1 VQRTFLAA
9 VKRAGPV
16 GLVAM
21 LVLLALPGA
30 SIAGG
35 ASDGPAAI
43 VEAGAEPL
51 VRGDGYG
58 TAGPAQRVRQLQHA
72 LGRLGWQPGPVDGLF
87 GPRTEAAVKRFQ
99 RSAVLVPDGIVGP
112 KTSRALRAA
121 RGSPLRLGAGYPQPA
136 GSPRVR
142 MLQSRL
148 GGLGLRPGP
157 VDGRFGPLT
166 QAAVV
171 RLQRAGGLPADGIV
185 GSRTRRLLANN
196 SSALGK
202 QPGRRDSA
210 PETKPD
216 RDRAPAADGRIGS
229 DSRPESTPAAP
240 GDREVR
246 RPQPTADRQL
256 ARAREQ
262 RGRPQNRQARARD
275 EHAPAGAAGA
285 RARGSEPGP
294 ADGASPAQGAI
305 RTSTRSE
312 DGADVALLVGLV
324 VLALAVAV
332 LIGALLGRFGPARG
346 ISIPLADGVVAEGH
360 ARARSIGRF
369 RGQVNALVVRNRGL
383 WRKSMARYLVSDPVK
398 RKPFWVTHDEV
409 ATIVAR
415 RPAAA
420 HQPKPDEAPP
430 TDGVRAV
437 GYASVAAGES
447 LDGPQLKAQAA
458 AIDTLCEERGWR
470 LLQLVDDVEG
480 PPGTAL
486 ERPGLSYAL
495 ERISSGEAGCLIVSQ
510 LQRLSPSVTEL
521 GRILEVIGRGGGR
534 LVALDLEIDTA
545 TPSGRKAANVLVS
558 VTAWERERLAA
569 RTRKGLE
576 AAPAKG
582 GASSRPALEDVA
594 AVKEWIAHMRK
605 DGLTLQAIADRLN
618 DEGVPTLRGGEK
630 WRPSSVQT
638 ATGYRRPQ
646 QREPDKSEAT
656 SEPEKGRA

>member
-1 VQRTFLAA
+1 MQRTYLAA
-9 VKRAGPV
+9 GRRAGPV

-30 SIAGG
+30 SVAGG

-43 VEAGAEPL
+43 VEAGADPL
-51 VRGDGYG
+51 ARGDGYG

-72 LGRLGWQPGPVDGLF
+72 LRRLGWQPGPVDGLF

-112 KTSRALRAA
+112 RTSGALRAA

-148 GGLGLRPGP
+148 RGLGLGPGP

-166 QAAVV
+166 RAAVV
-171 RLQRAGGLPADGIV
+171 RLQRAGGLSADGIV

-202 QPGRRDSA
+202 QPAGRDSA

-216 RDRAPAADGRIGS
+216 RDRAPAADRRIGS

-240 GDREVR
+240 GDRQVGQDR
-246 RPQPTADRQL
+246 QPQPTPDRQL
-256 ARAREQ
+256 ARPRDQ
-262 RGRPQNRQARARD
+262 RGRSENRQAGARD
-275 EHAPAGAAGA
+275 EHAPAGAAGV

-294 ADGASPAQGAI
+294 ADGASPADGAI

-312 DGADVALLVGLV
+312 DGVDVALLVGLA
-324 VLALAVAV
+324 VLVLAVAA

-369 RGQVNALVVRNRGL
+369 RGQVNALVRNRGL
-383 WRKSMARYLVSDPVK
+383 WREPMAR

-420 HQPKPDEAPP
+420 QQPKPDEAPP

-437 GYASVAAGES
+437 GYASVAEGES

-534 LVALDLEIDTA
+534 LVALDLDIDTA

-558 VTAWERERLAA
+558 VSAWERERLTA

-582 GASSRPALEDVA
+582 GASSRPAIEDVA
-594 AVKEWIAHMRK
+594 ALKERIAHMRK

-646 QREPDKSEAT
+646 QHEPDKSEAT